1 MNQLHHLLSRLFCYL
16 VMWTRKVLVE
26 NKVLLLSHE
35 SPLHEPLVS
44 EAVVYT
50 ARKGLT
56 NLMSFLSS
64 CMTSHVGLNNA
75 TDGKS
80 PAALGRQSHHLK
92 QNHASCLIVN
102 CCQLNTALAEIQP

>member
-50 ARKGLT
+50 AKKGLT
-56 NLMSFLSS
+56 N
-64 CMTSHVGLNNA
+64 
-75 TDGKS
+75 
-80 PAALGRQSHHLK
+80 PIP
-92 QNHASCLIVN
+92 LILYDIP
-102 CCQLNTALAEIQP
+102 CWFK